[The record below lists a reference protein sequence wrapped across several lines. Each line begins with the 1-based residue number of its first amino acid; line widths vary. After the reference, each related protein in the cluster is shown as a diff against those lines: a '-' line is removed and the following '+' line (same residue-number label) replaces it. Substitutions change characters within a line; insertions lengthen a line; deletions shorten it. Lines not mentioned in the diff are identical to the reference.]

1 LGLFLV
7 LSQPVTGFIPAI
19 DIFPPCAYPPV
30 SSLISWTAVH
40 VFGIHAPLVFVG
52 SGSGDKVSDWI
63 FHFLILVIAIVAT
76 PIWSIL
82 DRRRDNYDDLAKW
95 FRLFVRFALAGQLL
109 GYGFAKFFP
118 LQMPFPHLTRLLE
131 PYGNFSPMGVLWS
144 SIGAAPSYEIFA
156 GAAEILAGVL
166 LIFPRTA
173 LLGALVSLADMT
185 QVFMLNM
192 TYDVPVKIFSFHLLL
207 LSLYLLAPQAQRLF
221 DFFILSKNAA
231 PWAAP
236 QLLRGTRANRIAFV
250 AQIVLGVY
258 LLGANLSNASSAWN
272 FYGGGSPKSVLYG
285 IWDVMSLE
293 VNGKMQPPLVTDPR
307 RYRRV
312 VFDSPTVVSFQQ
324 MDDTIK
330 SYSVTS
336 SVSKKTLLLTDA
348 KDKKWKAQ
356 YAYEREGPS
365 RLKLDGIVDKL
376 HVRMRLALV
385 DRNNYLLVSRGFNWV
400 QDYPV
405 NR

>member
-1 LGLFLV
+1 
-7 LSQPVTGFIPAI
+7 
-19 DIFPPCAYPPV
+19 
-30 SSLISWTAVH
+30 
-40 VFGIHAPLVFVG
+40 
-52 SGSGDKVSDWI
+52 
-63 FHFLILVIAIVAT
+63 
-76 PIWSIL
+76 
-82 DRRRDNYDDLAKW
+82 
-95 FRLFVRFALAGQLL
+95 
-109 GYGFAKFFP
+109 
-118 LQMPFPHLTRLLE
+118 
-131 PYGNFSPMGVLWS
+131 
-144 SIGAAPSYEIFA
+144 
-156 GAAEILAGVL
+156 L

-285 IWDVMSLE
+285 IWDVMSLK